1 MEEKEAKVIS
11 KEEIEKVI
19 NVICEV
25 EEEVSDDKD
34 NNIDLEK
41 SKQLINSLEGCN
53 SKTVVAVI
61 IATLTM
67 IPAGG
72 IMAIINM
79 AKKTFAARAAAELA
93 SLFKK
98 EVEKAEGVKKDKE

>member
-34 NNIDLEK
+34 NNIDFEK

-79 AKKTFAARAAAELA
+79 AKKTFAAKAMEELT

>member
-1 MEEKEAKVIS
+1 MEKKEAKVIS

-34 NNIDLEK
+34 NNIDFEK

-53 SKTVVAVI
+53 FKTVVAVI

-72 IMAIINM
+72 IMEIINM
-79 AKKTFAARAAAELA
+79 AKKTFAAKAMEELA